1 VNIGPGGG
9 TNLARFTPGA
19 ANNVRAG
26 LPPFPSLWLNEVLP
40 DNFFLGTNGVADRF
54 GERDP
59 WLELYNSGTNAIDLG
74 AYYLANNY
82 TNLTQW
88 RFPASTFISPKQF
101 LLVWLD
107 GQPEQ
112 SVSSELHTS
121 FRVAPNIGSVVLS
134 KGTNLSSILDYLN
147 YNSPVPGR
155 SYGSF
160 PDGVASGRRLFSI
173 PTPGATNNPAYPSI
187 NVQINEW
194 MADNATTLADP
205 AMAISEDWFEL

>member
-1 VNIGPGGG
+1 MAEAADRALSGSGIVATVNIGPGGG

-88 RFPASTFISPKQF
+88 RFPASTFISRNSFCSFGSTASQNSLSAASCTPAF
-101 LLVWLD
+101 
-107 GQPEQ
+107 E
-112 SVSSELHTS
+112 SRRTS
-121 FRVAPNIGSVVLS
+121 ARWS
-134 KGTNLSSILDYLN
+134 
-147 YNSPVPGR
+147 
-155 SYGSF
+155 
-160 PDGVASGRRLFSI
+160 
-173 PTPGATNNPAYPSI
+173 
-187 NVQINEW
+187 
-194 MADNATTLADP
+194 
-205 AMAISEDWFEL
+205 